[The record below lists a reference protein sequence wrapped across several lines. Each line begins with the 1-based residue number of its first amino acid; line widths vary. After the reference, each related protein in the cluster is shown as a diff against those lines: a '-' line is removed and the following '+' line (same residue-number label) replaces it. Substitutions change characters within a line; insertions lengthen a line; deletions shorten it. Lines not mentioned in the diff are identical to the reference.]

1 MIHRDRH
8 ALVPDRVL
16 EAGAEGDHGV
26 EVDLQNVLQV
36 NPNREVDL
44 PHLVTDRRRDPS
56 PSLRRNMIGN
66 LHGRRCLT
74 YCFWRQL
81 WILVYIIF

>member
-8 ALVPDRVL
+8 VLVPDRVL
-16 EAGAEGDHGV
+16 EAGAEGDRGV

-36 NPNREVDL
+36 NPNQEVDP

-56 PSLRRNMIGN
+56 PSLRHNMIGN
-66 LHGRRCLT
+66 QICTDG
-74 YCFWRQL
+74 Y
-81 WILVYIIF
+81 V